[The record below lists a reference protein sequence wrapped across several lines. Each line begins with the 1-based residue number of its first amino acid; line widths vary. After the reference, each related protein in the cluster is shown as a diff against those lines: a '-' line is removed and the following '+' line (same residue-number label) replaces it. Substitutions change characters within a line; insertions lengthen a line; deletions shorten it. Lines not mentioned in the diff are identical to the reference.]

1 MRAGGDVEKNHFV
14 GALIVI
20 AEREFHR
27 VAHAAELARLGFAK
41 LDAACYFSVVDI
53 KARDDTFCNH
63 ATIKSRFGMQ
73 GKSFRTGDLIDDC
86 GLWPGDAR
94 LTPQLK
100 HFLNR
105 RKLPAVWTIDGN
117 D

>member
-1 MRAGGDVEKNHFV
+1 MRAGGDVEKDHFV
-14 GALIVI
+14 GALIVV

-63 ATIKSRFGMQ
+63 TTIKSRFGMQ
-73 GKSFRTGDLIDDC
+73 GKSFRTGNLIVIPVY
-86 GLWPGDAR
+86 GRALSG
-94 LTPQLK
+94 
-100 HFLNR
+100 
-105 RKLPAVWTIDGN
+105 
-117 D
+117 